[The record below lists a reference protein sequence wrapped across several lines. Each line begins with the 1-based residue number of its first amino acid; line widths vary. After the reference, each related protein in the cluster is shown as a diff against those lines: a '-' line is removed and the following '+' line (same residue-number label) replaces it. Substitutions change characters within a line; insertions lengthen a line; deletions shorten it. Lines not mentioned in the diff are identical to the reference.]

1 MVSCEINIRNEFFI
15 SVLFLENMIT
25 SYFSEKLRMGGI
37 VNTDVLE
44 DDVKSINFEQKI
56 GILLESDKFSIIDKS
71 KLSVFRE
78 IYKELNFNKNADT
91 FENCLTSTDSNDDF
105 LLILYPQEDVITREE
120 KLTNACILLI
130 DDVTQLVSNYTNK
143 IEVKLFNRLFNIN
156 ASVIRTIAL
165 VFSILLFK

>member
-1 MVSCEINIRNEFFI
+1 
-15 SVLFLENMIT
+15 MIT

-37 VNTDVLE
+37 VNNDILE
-44 DDVKSINFEQKI
+44 DDVRSINFDQKI

-78 IYKELNFNKNADT
+78 IYKELNLNKNAET
-91 FENCLTSTDSNDDF
+91 FEDCLTSSDSNDDF
-105 LLILYPQEDVITREE
+105 LLILYPQEDVILREE

-143 IEVKLFNRLFNIN
+143 IEVKLFNRIFNVN
-156 ASVIRTIAL
+156 ASVIRSFAF
-165 VFSILLFK
+165 VFSILLLK